1 MRSHNYRVPEPFR
14 DQVILHCLLESC
26 SLKDFFSPTMPLSMQ
41 NVVVVGMGASGIDI
55 ALEISHVAK
64 EVHIASRYSEDRLGK
79 VELCKNVWIHT
90 EVQNSELFSSPALSP
105 FKLTKSSLY

>member
-1 MRSHNYRVPEPFR
+1 MHSHNYRVPEPFR

-26 SLKDFFSPTMPLSMQ
+26 SLKDFICSSLPLSVQ
-41 NVVVVGMGASGIDI
+41 KVVVVGMGTSGVDI

-79 VELCKNVWIHT
+79 VELCKNVWIQT
-90 EVQNSELFSSPALSP
+90 EVQHSELFSSRTPSP
-105 FKLTKSSLY
+105 SS

>member
-1 MRSHNYRVPEPFR
+1 MHSHNYRVPEPFR

-26 SLKDFFSPTMPLSMQ
+26 SLKDFICSSSPLSVQ
-41 NVVVVGMGASGIDI
+41 KVVVVGMGTSGVDI